1 MWASFC
7 FGAQQIPLT
16 IENAAP
22 GAPLTFGIPF
32 PLGALDSPDHVRV
45 IDKKG
50 NEIPSQITEVTTWQ
64 PAGKSIK
71 WVWVFFFAGDDSRYI
86 LEYGKEI
93 RRAPIAGDKIKIINR
108 QRRGQFTEINTGP
121 LQLKIRKGE
130 GGFLDLVQ
138 LDLERDG
145 FDEKDTIAVNPSGR
159 GSFLDI
165 LDDAGVDPSTA
176 VVTRTVKE
184 KGSGPL
190 HAILK
195 IEGTYNYER
204 EDNRSSPFVIR
215 IHAYAGKSY
224 IRVFHTMTYT
234 GIPDKH
240 EIIEGQHADIA
251 TGLGKILSENRE
263 GDSGWAQAN
272 DQIDAMGLGLTYR
285 LEGELNY
292 LTGYMN
298 GKWWNPGEHTI
309 YNNKIKASGNI
320 SVFQTGPEP
329 SRTPPVTT
337 SSAEERLEGFKAQI
351 TVGESLKKEME
362 KAEGWADI
370 SDSRWG
376 IAVGIRNFIEEYP
389 KEINAALSQD
399 QLVAYLWSPKAGP
412 MSFARSSDKR
422 DSGMTDNFAEGLTK
436 TSELVYHFHPGN
448 ISAVE
453 IRRTM
458 QYFLDP
464 PAAHADPTWY
474 AESGVFGKMSA
485 HGETYAEYERGL
497 DYKIDW
503 VLYNQH
509 YEPWYGMFD
518 YGDQKYFYARADWF
532 AWLNNEPAVDYMLW
546 LHFIRT
552 GNRKYFLAAEAMSRH
567 TMDVDNIHWPT
578 DPDYIGDS
586 NSATNYWEHQA
597 RPSGATPYLGIGRRH
612 ANQHWTSLLSAHVW
626 VQGWLSSYYLTGY
639 HRGLDVAKQTAET
652 YTKRIWGEHGLT
664 GRRLYLSV
672 WNMTEVWDATKDP
685 RYLEDLQ
692 DRVDR
697 MLKLQNGPDQYNS
710 LVIDRYGYS
719 QVYASQGL
727 YKYYRLSGDEKVKT
741 ALIRHARAIRD
752 NPPWNHAY
760 ESYLST
766 IHSLLVG
773 YELSGESSFLEEAI
787 DRASVLKTNKLEST
801 FEEIG
806 NQKKIAEALEAVSNL
821 PNVNN
826 YQASSRRR
834 SFYIWDM
841 TQGMRVFGWTHA
853 YNVPWLLHWLRE
865 AE

>member
-1 MWASFC
+1 MNKEKLFSLIIMIMWASFC

-285 LEGELNY
+285 LEG
-292 LTGYMN
+292 
-298 GKWWNPGEHTI
+298 
-309 YNNKIKASGNI
+309 
-320 SVFQTGPEP
+320 
-329 SRTPPVTT
+329 
-337 SSAEERLEGFKAQI
+337 
-351 TVGESLKKEME
+351 
-362 KAEGWADI
+362 
-370 SDSRWG
+370 
-376 IAVGIRNFIEEYP
+376 
-389 KEINAALSQD
+389 
-399 QLVAYLWSPKAGP
+399 
-412 MSFARSSDKR
+412 
-422 DSGMTDNFAEGLTK
+422 
-436 TSELVYHFHPGN
+436 
-448 ISAVE
+448 
-453 IRRTM
+453 
-458 QYFLDP
+458 
-464 PAAHADPTWY
+464 
-474 AESGVFGKMSA
+474 
-485 HGETYAEYERGL
+485 
-497 DYKIDW
+497 
-503 VLYNQH
+503 
-509 YEPWYGMFD
+509 
-518 YGDQKYFYARADWF
+518 
-532 AWLNNEPAVDYMLW
+532 
-546 LHFIRT
+546 
-552 GNRKYFLAAEAMSRH
+552 
-567 TMDVDNIHWPT
+567 
-578 DPDYIGDS
+578 
-586 NSATNYWEHQA
+586 
-597 RPSGATPYLGIGRRH
+597 
-612 ANQHWTSLLSAHVW
+612 
-626 VQGWLSSYYLTGY
+626 
-639 HRGLDVAKQTAET
+639 
-652 YTKRIWGEHGLT
+652 
-664 GRRLYLSV
+664 
-672 WNMTEVWDATKDP
+672 
-685 RYLEDLQ
+685 
-692 DRVDR
+692 
-697 MLKLQNGPDQYNS
+697 
-710 LVIDRYGYS
+710 
-719 QVYASQGL
+719 
-727 YKYYRLSGDEKVKT
+727 
-741 ALIRHARAIRD
+741 
-752 NPPWNHAY
+752 
-760 ESYLST
+760 
-766 IHSLLVG
+766 
-773 YELSGESSFLEEAI
+773 
-787 DRASVLKTNKLEST
+787 
-801 FEEIG
+801 
-806 NQKKIAEALEAVSNL
+806 
-821 PNVNN
+821 
-826 YQASSRRR
+826 
-834 SFYIWDM
+834 
-841 TQGMRVFGWTHA
+841 
-853 YNVPWLLHWLRE
+853 
-865 AE
+865 